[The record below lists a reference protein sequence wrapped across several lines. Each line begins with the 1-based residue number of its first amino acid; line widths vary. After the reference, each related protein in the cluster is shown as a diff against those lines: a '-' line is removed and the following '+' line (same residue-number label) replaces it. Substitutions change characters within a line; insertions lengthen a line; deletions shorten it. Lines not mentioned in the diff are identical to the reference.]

1 MGPLLYLALCSV
13 RNRARVRFRR
23 LKEPRY
29 LIGTFVGL
37 AYFWMVFWRPRS
49 SRARIP
55 GGFTSMLS
63 AARAPLELLGS
74 GVLFLIAATSWIL
87 PGRQRPA
94 LFFSQSDVQ
103 FLFPAPLTRRQLIH
117 YKLLRSQLSVLI
129 GSAFM
134 TILFRPSSLA
144 NGWMFFLGMALTM
157 TIVNLHLTGVSLSR
171 ESLGS
176 HGISGL
182 ARQWIPLVA
191 FVGAIVILT
200 GTVMRAW
207 PTLSS
212 IPNGK
217 DFAVELGRLVST
229 GAAGVVLWP
238 FRAVVRLPL
247 SESPSAFLQ
256 ALPAG
261 LLILGLNY
269 IWVLRS
275 DAKFEEASAELA
287 EKMANVRQSRR
298 LSVPKARTT
307 VSAPFTLA
315 LEGRPETAIFWKNLI
330 MVGRY
335 LSLATLFRILPIL
348 VIFSIVARGR
358 AVGGAGEGLTVLCG
372 AVFVFTILLGPQFAR
387 NDLRQDLPNLRL
399 LKAWPLD
406 GATLVRG
413 EVLAPA
419 ALLTVVAWLG
429 AIGTVIFARSIPTVS
444 SWATAAIVVAPG
456 LILLQL
462 LAQNAIAVMW
472 PAWVMTGNVRTRG
485 IDVMGQRLIMMAGLL
500 LVLIVAVIPAAIIWG
515 LTRLAL
521 YFVTGTLTIIVP
533 ALVAAAVL
541 FIERILQVISVGKML
556 DRTDVSAI
564 DAQE

>member
-1 MGPLLYLALCSV
+1 
-13 RNRARVRFRR
+13 
-23 LKEPRY
+23 
-29 LIGTFVGL
+29 
-37 AYFWMVFWRPRS
+37 
-49 SRARIP
+49 
-55 GGFTSMLS
+55 
-63 AARAPLELLGS
+63 
-74 GVLFLIAATSWIL
+74 
-87 PGRQRPA
+87 
-94 LFFSQSDVQ
+94 
-103 FLFPAPLTRRQLIH
+103 
-117 YKLLRSQLSVLI
+117 
-129 GSAFM
+129 
-134 TILFRPSSLA
+134 
-144 NGWMFFLGMALTM
+144 
-157 TIVNLHLTGVSLSR
+157 
-171 ESLGS
+171 
-176 HGISGL
+176 
-182 ARQWIPLVA
+182 
-191 FVGAIVILT
+191 
-200 GTVMRAW
+200 
-207 PTLSS
+207 
-212 IPNGK
+212 
-217 DFAVELGRLVST
+217 
-229 GAAGVVLWP
+229 
-238 FRAVVRLPL
+238 
-247 SESPSAFLQ
+247 
-256 ALPAG
+256 LPAG

-541 FIERILQVISVGKML
+541 FIEAYLASYLVGKML